1 MVDWFDFKY
10 NGIKTKRTIAV
21 AKIIERPRLLLR
33 MLYKKVIK
41 LASGNT
47 NNLSQSPVAVA
58 AVIGSVEILHP
69 DNNPMVKTK
78 NNNKYFQNFII
89 K

>member
-1 MVDWFDFKY
+1 
-10 NGIKTKRTIAV
+10 
-21 AKIIERPRLLLR
+21 

-78 NNNKYFQNFII
+78 NNNKLKFFFYLIPSFS
-89 K
+89 

>member
-1 MVDWFDFKY
+1 
-10 NGIKTKRTIAV
+10 
-21 AKIIERPRLLLR
+21 

-78 NNNKYFQNFII
+78 NNNKLKFFFN
-89 K
+89 

>member
-1 MVDWFDFKY
+1 MELKL
-10 NGIKTKRTIAV
+10 N
-21 AKIIERPRLLLR
+21 ERPRLLLR

-78 NNNKYFQNFII
+78 NNNKLKFFFN
-89 K
+89 